1 MSDDKKDLKELIAQL
16 KAGVSPFHT
25 IRFNAALLEEQGFE
39 ELRLGQPWAL
49 TSGKG
54 YFVNAYDTTLIGF
67 TVGGNS
73 KKGSGSHPAFRIAA
87 SHTDWPCLMVKPSP
101 EIEAGGYGKLNVA
114 VYGGPIL
121 STWMDRALSLAGKVC
136 TKGDDPFHPAVHF
149 VDFKRPLLTIPNL
162 PIHFN
167 REVNKGLELNPQID
181 MQPIITMLRDS
192 LNKDC
197 FFLDLLA
204 REVGVPKEDILDYEC
219 YIYNR
224 DEPQILGIYEEF
236 LSSPRLDNLTS
247 VHACISGLLNSRRE
261 EGIRVAAL
269 YDNEEIGSD
278 TKQGA
283 ASPLLDRIMEK
294 IYLSLG
300 YSRSDY
306 LDALFNGF
314 LLSLDVAHA
323 FHPNKAEKYDPKN
336 RVSLNEGAALKL
348 SVSQSYSTDASHVS
362 VIEELCRSGS
372 IPYKKFSTRSDI
384 KGGSTLGRISSC
396 LLNMPTV
403 DAGVAIL
410 AMHSAREVMGVEDEW
425 ALAELTRRFL
435 A

>member
-1 MSDDKKDLKELIAQL
+1 MKDYQKDLSELTAQL

-25 IRFNAALLEEQGFE
+25 IRYNASLLKAQGFE
-39 ELRLGQPWAL
+39 ELRLGQPWKLAAC
-49 TSGKG
+49 KG

-67 TVGGNS
+67 TVGADTE
-73 KKGSGSHPAFRIAA
+73 KHPAFRIAA

-101 EIEAGGYGKLNVA
+101 EIVTGGYGKLNVSI
-114 VYGGPIL
+114 YGGAIL

-136 TKGDDPFHPAVHF
+136 TRGSDPFHPIVHF
-149 VDFKRPLLTIPNL
+149 VDFRRPLLTVPNL
-162 PIHFN
+162 AIHFN
-167 REVNKGLELNPQID
+167 REANKGVELNPQID
-181 MQPIITMLRDS
+181 MQPIITMVDDTLSKDS
-192 LNKDC
+192 
-197 FFLDLLA
+197 FFLELLA
-204 REVGVPKEDILDYEC
+204 EEADVRKEDILDYEF
-219 YIYNR
+219 YIYNC
-224 DEPQILGIYEEF
+224 DEPQLLGIHDEF

-247 VHACISGLLNSRRE
+247 VHACISGLLNSSRK

-294 IYLSLG
+294 VYLSLG

-323 FHPNKAEKYDPKN
+323 FHPNKTEKYDPKD
-336 RVSLNEGAALKL
+336 RVELNDGVALKL
-348 SVSQSYSTDASHVS
+348 AVSQSYATDASYVS
-362 VIEELCRSGS
+362 VIEDLCRTND
-372 IPYKKFSTRSDI
+372 IPYKKFSNRSDI
-384 KGGSTLGRISSC
+384 KGGSTLGSISSC
-396 LLNMPTV
+396 LLNMPAV
-403 DAGVAIL
+403 DAGVAML

-425 ALAELTRRFL
+425 ALAEMTRKFL
-435 A
+435 S